1 MAAME
6 ETNLHDVEDYDSEIT
21 HDQLPTVEEAK
32 TAMGGTSSMKTFN
45 TKRFNNAGMALV
57 LVIIF
62 FILLKGYKGSE
73 DQKVKDLDLVE
84 VLDISASLNSI
95 ALGGPSDFEDPNSY
109 QALAKNSLVTDD
121 MVKDYTFEGLQQRY
135 AMYCL
140 HHATGGLDGSWIE
153 ERGWKRKG
161 MPECMWHGVTCAPGT
176 KDVTRIALRENGLQG
191 EIPPEIALIPNLEV
205 FNVNSNDNL
214 VGSIPDSLCAVDG
227 LDIKVDCNVVQ
238 CDCCSNAS
246 CIES

>member
-32 TAMGGTSSMKTFN
+32 SAMGGTSSMKTFN
-45 TKRFNNAGMALV
+45 TKKLKNVGMAAASLV
-57 LVIIF
+57 LVYIAF
-62 FILLKGYKGSE
+62 MLLKGI
-73 DQKVKDLDLVE
+73 KVKG
-84 VLDISASLNSI
+84 LDISASLNSI